1 MRNLIVCSETCF
13 GRDRAG
19 ESTWRGEERGERAI
33 VSYSLIVMFMPCL
46 ETIKLRDNIRNDS

>member
-1 MRNLIVCSETCF
+1 MVVIEQ
-13 GRDRAG
+13 GRVL
-19 ESTWRGEERGERAI
+19 GEERRGERAI